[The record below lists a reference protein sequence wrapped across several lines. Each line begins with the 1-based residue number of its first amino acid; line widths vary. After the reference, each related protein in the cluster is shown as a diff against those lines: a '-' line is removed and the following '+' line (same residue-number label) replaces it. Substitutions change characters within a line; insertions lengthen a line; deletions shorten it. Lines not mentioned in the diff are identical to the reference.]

1 MKKRRVFVSV
11 VAVFLAL
18 LMLFS
23 LVASALGFLVGAVS
37 QSDVDQLQNQKTTLN
52 QQKNAKKAALDALRT
67 QQAGFVEMKAALDEK
82 NELAQQE
89 ILVTE
94 EQIAMY
100 NEMIAEKE
108 TEAQAAQAA
117 ADEQLELY
125 KVHLRAME

>member
-67 QQAGFVEMKAALDEK
+67 QQAG
-82 NELAQQE
+82 
-89 ILVTE
+89 
-94 EQIAMY
+94 
-100 NEMIAEKE
+100 
-108 TEAQAAQAA
+108 
-117 ADEQLELY
+117 
-125 KVHLRAME
+125 